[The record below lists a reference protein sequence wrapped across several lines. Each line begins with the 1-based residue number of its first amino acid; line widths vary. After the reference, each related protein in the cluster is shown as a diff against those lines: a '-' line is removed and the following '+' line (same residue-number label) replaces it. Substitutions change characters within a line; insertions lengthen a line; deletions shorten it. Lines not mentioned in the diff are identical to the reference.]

1 MKQTFVCFLGAR
13 GVALVAV
20 LAPTSYSY
28 ADAGSLAEPRSGTAP
43 PSDGGNSP
51 HDAGITLA
59 SSESRANISGTVVA
73 FDGRTLPADASV
85 KLVASESGEQR
96 VCALNA
102 GRYSCPVVHAGTYD
116 LQARAAGLATEIQ
129 EAIHL
134 KDGDTIQ
141 RNIVLG
147 EREWSARAKRW
158 IPLLFLALYLIGM
171 LITRWF
177 KIVRPN
183 LNRLRQYIDHLKVQV
198 AIYPGPNDPT
208 TTLNGC
214 DQAAKATFK
223 DWRWWFRMFFWS
235 QGEENATWCRL
246 HEIEGQLALG
256 LPAQPIRT
264 HLIVVEPKLREL
276 NTPSANALADAIHDE
291 LKASGSA
298 DLPLRQQL
306 LSQAWSIVFDVRD
319 ERFIALSDWQ
329 NKATWLALVASM
341 LIVVVGAVQGQIML
355 FVAGAAGGLLSRMMR
370 AIRQPEF
377 STDYGASWNTLFLS
391 PLFGALF
398 AWFGVLLLVV
408 LRVTKGED
416 VGPLLALVQWD
427 HSLSTLA
434 VAFLLGFSER
444 FGDSIIEAA
453 HSGGTKAGSGPPSKP
468 AAT

>member
-1 MKQTFVCFLGAR
+1 MKRSLVCFLGAR
-13 GVALVAV
+13 GLAFVAV
-20 LAPTSYSY
+20 LGPTNY
-28 ADAGSLAEPRSGTAP
+28 ADASSLPEPHSETAP
-43 PSDGGNSP
+43 PSDGGTSP
-51 HDAGITLA
+51 PDAGITLA
-59 SSESRANISGTVVA
+59 SSESGATISGTVLA
-73 FDGRTLPADASV
+73 FDGRTLPSGASV
-85 KLVASESGEQR
+85 KLVSSEGGEER
-96 VCALNA
+96 ACALDA

-116 LQARAAGLATEIQ
+116 LRARAAGLATELQ

-134 KDGDTIQ
+134 KDGARLQ

-158 IPLLFLALYLIGM
+158 IPLLFLALYLVGM

-183 LNRLRQYIDHLKVQV
+183 LNRLQQYIDSLKAQV
-198 AIYPGPNDPT
+198 AIFPGPNDPT
-208 TTLNGC
+208 TTLDAC
-214 DQAAKATFK
+214 DRASKATFK
-223 DWRWWFRMFFWS
+223 EWRWWFRMFFWS

-246 HEIEGQLALG
+246 HDVEGQLALG
-256 LPAQPIRT
+256 LPAQLIRT
-264 HLIVVEPKLREL
+264 HLIVVEPKLRETG
-276 NTPSANALADAIHDE
+276 TPSANALADAIHDE
-291 LKASGSA
+291 LKASGNA

-306 LSQAWSIVFDVRD
+306 LSQARAILFDVRD

-341 LIVVVGAVQGQIML
+341 LIALVGSVHGQIML

-398 AWFGVLLLVV
+398 AWFGVLLLVA
-408 LRVTKGED
+408 LGVTKGAD
-416 VGPLLALVQWD
+416 VGPLLALVEWD
-427 HSLSTLA
+427 HSLPTLA

-444 FGDSIIEAA
+444 FGDSLIEAA
-453 HSGGTKAGSGPPSKP
+453 HGGGTKAGSGPPSKP
-468 AAT
+468 AAA